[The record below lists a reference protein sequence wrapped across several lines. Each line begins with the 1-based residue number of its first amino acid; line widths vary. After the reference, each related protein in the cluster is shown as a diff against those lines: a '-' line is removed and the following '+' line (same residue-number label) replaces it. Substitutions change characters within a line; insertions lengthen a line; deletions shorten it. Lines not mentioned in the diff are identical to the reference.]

1 MSFLLH
7 KKYVIWFIG
16 YIQADLEKMKKNRE
30 NSLKR
35 PGISWTK
42 KGGNPET

>member
-1 MSFLLH
+1 
-7 KKYVIWFIG
+7 
-16 YIQADLEKMKKNRE
+16 MKKTLE

-42 KGGNPET
+42 KGGNPVHGIIEPAVS